1 MPMHQEPS
9 GLFGA
14 RRSQDNGRGHGLPRP
29 NSASDPNPTS
39 AHAGVLERESGAYV
53 GPRMRIR
60 GNEELRMRV
69 DVDPDG
75 NSALR
80 VELFVD
86 TDEGPCSD
94 RGPLWINPHALKGV
108 KADFDF

>member
-1 MPMHQEPS
+1 MPMHHEPS

-14 RRSQDNGRGHGLPRP
+14 RSSQDNGRGHGLPRP
-29 NSASDPNPTS
+29 NSASDADPMGG
-39 AHAGVLERESGAYV
+39 HAGVLEREISPYV

-86 TDEGPCSD
+86 TDAGPCSN
-94 RGPLWINPHALKGV
+94 RGPLWINPHALKGLG
-108 KADFDF
+108 ADFDF

>member
-1 MPMHQEPS
+1 MHQEPS

-14 RRSQDNGRGHGLPRP
+14 RRSQDNGRSHSLTRP
-29 NSASDPNPTS
+29 NATSDAESTGG
-39 AHAGVLERESGAYV
+39 HAGILEREIEPYV

-80 VELFVD
+80 VELFADSD
-86 TDEGPCSD
+86 TGPCST
-94 RGPLWINPHALKGV
+94 RGPLWINPHALKGLR
-108 KADFDF
+108 ADFDF